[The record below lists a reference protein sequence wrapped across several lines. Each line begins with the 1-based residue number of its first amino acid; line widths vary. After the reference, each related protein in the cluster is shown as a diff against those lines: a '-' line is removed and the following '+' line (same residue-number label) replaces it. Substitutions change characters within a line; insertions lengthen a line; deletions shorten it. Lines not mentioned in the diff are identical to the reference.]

1 MRKIRIL
8 AVDDN
13 VVNLATLEQEL
24 KDKYELIPLNS
35 GVRAIKYLRKQR
47 PDLILLDVEM
57 PIMDGIDTLNEIRSM
72 ENGTTLP
79 VIFLTTNNDRF
90 TVTEGIK
97 LGIVDYVI
105 KPFKSVELRERIDRA
120 LKRCGVLPMENKEL
134 YRQLMELQD
143 DLRNNKLEPATIKLK
158 EMTGYKLEESI
169 AGRVKVV
176 REKVETG
183 DIEAANQML
192 DRIVRLL
199 ATKGEISANQAMR
212 SINKIE
218 LNSRLRY
225 TINALEHFH
234 TKDAMDKLEQLLY
247 FQMPDD
253 CRQQCTRALGRL
265 REYDDE
271 EAETL
276 LKGAMDMLKQ
286 HFIGSEE

>member
-105 KPFKSVELRERIDRA
+105 KPFKSVELRERIA
-120 LKRCGVLPMENKEL
+120 
-134 YRQLMELQD
+134 
-143 DLRNNKLEPATIKLK
+143 
-158 EMTGYKLEESI
+158 
-169 AGRVKVV
+169 
-176 REKVETG
+176 
-183 DIEAANQML
+183 
-192 DRIVRLL
+192 
-199 ATKGEISANQAMR
+199 
-212 SINKIE
+212 
-218 LNSRLRY
+218 
-225 TINALEHFH
+225 
-234 TKDAMDKLEQLLY
+234 
-247 FQMPDD
+247 
-253 CRQQCTRALGRL
+253 
-265 REYDDE
+265 
-271 EAETL
+271 
-276 LKGAMDMLKQ
+276 
-286 HFIGSEE
+286 